1 MIPKVDLIHA
11 TTTKQNNGN
20 SNSKKDNKNK
30 SKKEQTFKEILKD
43 SYEKGV

>member
-11 TTTKQNNGN
+11 TTKQNNSN
-20 SNSKKDNKNK
+20 NNSKKDNKNK